1 MNLSDALSLIRAIPD
16 FPHPGILFYD
26 VTPLLGDPDAFKTVV
41 IEMSGSDMRVDFV
54 AGMEARG
61 FIFASALS
69 VHSSVGFIPIRKS
82 GKLPSHTFTESYG
95 LEYGTDT
102 LQIHRDSCA
111 PGKKVLIVDDV
122 LATGG
127 TACAAIKLV
136 HSTGGEVSEIVFLL
150 EIDALQGR
158 QRILSEFPTMI
169 IRSLKRI

>member
-1 MNLSDALSLIRAIPD
+1 MNLSEALSLIREIPD

-26 VTPLLGDPDAFKTVV
+26 VTPLLGNPNAYKTIVS
-41 IEMSGSDMRVDFV
+41 EMSGSDLDIDYV

-61 FIFASALS
+61 FIFASAIS
-69 VHSSVGFIPIRKS
+69 IHHNVGFIPIRKS
-82 GKLPSHTFTESYG
+82 GKLPSDTFTENYG

-102 LQIHRDSCA
+102 LQIHRDACV
-111 PGKKVLIVDDV
+111 PGMKVLIADDV

-136 HSTGGEVSEIVFLL
+136 QSTGAEVSEIVFLL

-158 QRILSEFPTMI
+158 HKILSEFPTMR
-169 IRSLKRI
+169 IRSLKRV

>member
-1 MNLSDALSLIRAIPD
+1 VNLSDALSLVRAIPD
-16 FPHPGILFYD
+16 FPQSGILFYD
-26 VTPLLGDPDAFKTVV
+26 VTPLLGNPDAFKTVV
-41 IEMSGSDMRVDFV
+41 TEMSGSNANIDYV

-69 VHSSVGFIPIRKS
+69 IQENVGFIPIRKS
-82 GKLPSHTFTESYG
+82 GKLPSDTFTESYG

-127 TACAAIKLV
+127 TACAAIRLV

-150 EIDALQGR
+150 EIEALQGR

>member
-16 FPHPGILFYD
+16 FPQQGILFYD
-26 VTPLLGDPDAFKTVV
+26 ITPLLGNPDAFKTVV
-41 IEMSGSDMRVDFV
+41 TEMSGSGMKVDFV

-69 VHSSVGFIPIRKS
+69 VHSNAGFIPIRKS
-82 GKLPSHTFTESYG
+82 GKLPGYTFTESYG

-136 HSTGGEVSEIVFLL
+136 HSTGGKVSEIVFLL

-158 QRILSEFPTMI
+158 QKILSEFPTMI

>member
-1 MNLSDALSLIRAIPD
+1 VNLSDALSLIRAIPD
-16 FPHPGILFYD
+16 FPQPGILFYD
-26 VTPLLGDPDAFKTVV
+26 VTPLLGNPDAFKTIV
-41 IEMSGSDMRVDFV
+41 IEMSGSDTNIDYV

-69 VHSSVGFIPIRKS
+69 VQENVGFIPIRKS
-82 GKLPSHTFTESYG
+82 GKLPCDTFTENYG

-111 PGKKVLIVDDV
+111 PGNKVLIVDDV

-127 TACAAIKLV
+127 TACAAIRLV

-158 QRILSEFPTMI
+158 QKILSEFPAMI